1 MPCILIHVWRL
12 NPFGSDL
19 TIDKLPSPINDVL
32 SRKVEA
38 DMIGTPDPI
47 SNLRPVRYFVPA
59 DESPEVDIFTRS
71 TNLHSRHDDRLEL
84 MF

>member
-1 MPCILIHVWRL
+1 MVSVSVALHFNHVWRL

-71 TNLHSRHDDRLEL
+71 TKSS
-84 MF
+84 